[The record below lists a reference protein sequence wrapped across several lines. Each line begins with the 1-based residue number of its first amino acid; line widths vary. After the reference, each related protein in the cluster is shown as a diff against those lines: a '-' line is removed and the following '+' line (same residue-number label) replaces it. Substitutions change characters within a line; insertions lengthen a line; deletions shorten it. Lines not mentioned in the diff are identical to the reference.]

1 MEPWKILS
9 VYDLVSACLLA
20 AVIWFMVDIFNVSG
34 DLIVN
39 RKKMRPLSSALNQI
53 MADLKIIKNNPKQQN
68 TTEEDIKKLKRDMY
82 GATNVLD

>member
-9 VYDLVSACLLA
+9 VYALVSACLLA

-53 MADLKIIKNNPKQQN
+53 MTDLKIIKNAKQTN
-68 TTEEDIKKLKRDMY
+68 TTEEDVEQLKRDMY
-82 GATNVLD
+82 GAATSKLD